1 MKTDYYYISY
11 VWSANAEI
19 RGRVIEG
26 VHPLQWA
33 INSTNQGDG
42 RFTIVW
48 WIPLTY
54 EEFKKFNGQIK

>member
-1 MKTDYYYISY
+1 M
-11 VWSANAEI
+11 EI

-33 INSTNQGDG
+33 INSTNKGDG

-48 WIPLTY
+48 WKELTG
-54 EEFKKFNGQIK
+54 EEYNDYTGKIQ